1 MHQKTH
7 KLMKRLDVLLL
18 FVFASLCTSTMS
30 AQEVSVDVAKGRAI
44 DFLSSQSVGP
54 KYAKGTASSSD
65 LKLAYTSKS
74 EGKTC
79 FYVFNVGDGDGF
91 VIAGGDEAAKQIL
104 GYSTCGT
111 FDYDQAPDNFRW
123 WLSQYTEQIA
133 HAEAPSQEALA
144 AAAAYRAKAAQTRED
159 VAPLMQTTWSQD
171 YPYNREIPVYESH
184 QARYVTGCVATAM
197 AQVMKRWNYPEHG
210 QGSYSYTYEGHTFS
224 ADFENTTYDWDNMLP
239 SYKGVTYTDDN
250 IKAVGTLMYHAGVAL
265 KMHYGTSESGAG
277 SFSIGPVLAK
287 YFGYD
292 KSVRYESREFF
303 TDEGW
308 EELIYNELSAGRPV
322 PYAGFKAGS
331 SSGHAFVCDGYQ
343 ASTNMY
349 HINWGWG
356 GVYNNYF
363 TLRGDKA
370 LVPSGLGTDGYKYGQ
385 EIIVN
390 IKPDEGGEPIPQ
402 IVLSQSFYVSDPMSM
417 MVNNKTEVDHYTY
430 DPAMGSQTIKYYIN
444 FTNRSCVFN
453 NASHFPE
460 DVNVKIQGGVKVLGR
475 ESSTVKYYNIGD
487 PVVLKSYDAAPE
499 INNNMGTGSISFNLS
514 SDFDYNGTYEFHPV
528 FQVEGSEEWKD
539 ILVPNFETI
548 PTVTIMGAENRT
560 PGNVHFLISNS
571 DVMVKETVQITHDSN
586 YQGAV
591 TYSSSNPAVATVDE
605 QGVVT
610 GVSLGTAVITVK
622 GEADPDRRYLATEA
636 TFEVQVLD
644 KNDLHFAISQS
655 NNYVIGDE
663 VRITWERDYD
673 GTPTFTSSD
682 TKIAKVDTKG
692 KITCVGEGTVTITA
706 VAPESPHYWE
716 SLASFTLTVY
726 PLKVTFI
733 EEPHFNNDNNTYRND
748 VVMHYKVR
756 NDCGVTHNITVSA
769 TVYLT
774 ESLIAGPGKK
784 HLSVPDG
791 GVVEGSIDF
800 DNYIVIMETN
810 GKQPEA
816 NKQYTAYLSVQ
827 NGSSSLKFPDVN
839 FIYRNTLEHKYS
851 VGTVGFGTLILP
863 FNAELPSGMK
873 VYSCSEVDANGVLN
887 LTEESSIRR
896 NVPYIVNATPGEY
909 SFVGPEAID
918 AGKSSF
924 QEGILVGAV
933 ANDVSLNK
941 GTDYILQEQNGKV
954 AFYQYTGTK
963 SDNPSENDADGNRL
977 AKPFRAFIRL
987 EGSGHA
993 PKINLPG
1000 DEETGIREITTPS
1013 SPSTPSNFSNTLI
1026 YSPDGHRHSSLQK
1039 GLNIL
1044 ILDDGTVQKVF
1055 VK

>member
-1 MHQKTH
+1 MHPKTH

-18 FVFASLCTSTMS
+18 FAFTSFCTSAMS
-30 AQEVSVDVAKGRAI
+30 QEVSVDVAKGRAI

-91 VIAGGDEAAKQIL
+91 VIAGGDESAQQIL
-104 GYSTCGT
+104 GYSTCGF

-133 HAEAPSQEALA
+133 HAEAPSQETLA
-144 AAAAYRAKAAQTRED
+144 AMAAYRAKAAQTRED
-159 VAPLMQTTWSQD
+159 VSPLVPTYWDQK
-171 YPYNREIPVYESH
+171 YPYNSEIPVYESNG
-184 QARYVTGCVATAM
+184 ARYLTGCVATAM

-210 QGSYSYTYEGHTFS
+210 TGSFSYTDDGHTFS
-224 ADFENTTYDWDNMLP
+224 ADFGNTTYDWDNMLT
-239 SYKGVTYTDDN
+239 SYKGRPITDDN

-265 KMHYGTSESGAG
+265 EMNYGVGESGAG
-277 SFSIGPVLAK
+277 SFSIGPVLVK

-292 KSVRYESREFF
+292 KSVRYEDRQFY
-303 TDEGW
+303 TDEDW

-322 PYAGFKAGS
+322 PYAGNRAGS

-343 ASTNMY
+343 ASTDMY

-363 TLRGDKA
+363 TLRGDKT

-390 IKPDEGGEPIPQ
+390 IKPDEGGEPTPH
-402 IVLSQSFYVSDPMSM
+402 IVLSQSLYVSDPMSM
-417 MVNNKTEVDHYTY
+417 RVNNKTEVDHYTY

-460 DVNVKIQGGVKVLGR
+460 DVNVKIQGGVKVVER

-487 PVVLKSYDAAPE
+487 PVVLKSYDAAPA
-499 INNNMGTGSISFNLS
+499 INNNMGNGSISFNLLT
-514 SDFDYNGTYEFHPV
+514 DFEYNGTYEFHPV
-528 FQVEGSEEWKD
+528 FHVEGSEEWMD
-539 ILVPNFETI
+539 IQVPVSETI
-548 PTVTIMGAENRT
+548 PTITIMGAENRT

-571 DVMVKETVQITHDSN
+571 ELMVEETAQITHDSN
-586 YQGAV
+586 YQGAI
-591 TYSSSNPAVATVDE
+591 TYSSSNPDVATVDA

-610 GVSLGTAVITVK
+610 GVSAGTAVIKVK
-622 GEADPDRRYLATEA
+622 GETDPDRGYLATET

-644 KNDLHFAISQS
+644 KFTLHFAIEDT
-655 NNYVIGDE
+655 NNLAEGDILH
-663 VRITWERDYD
+663 ITWEKDYD
-673 GTPTFTSSD
+673 GTPTFTSSN
-682 TKIAKVDTKG
+682 TAIATVNSGGRIK
-692 KITCVGEGTVTITA
+692 CEAAGTVEITA
-706 VAPESPHYWE
+706 VAPESTHYLG
-716 SLASFTLTVY
+716 SQATFTLTVH
-726 PLKVTFI
+726 PLKLSFV
-733 EEPHFNNDNNTYRND
+733 EEPYFNNDNNAYRND
-748 VVMHYKVR
+748 IVLYYKVR
-756 NDCGVTHNITVSA
+756 NDCGMTHDIKVVARLVMDNNSTTLYGNHS
-769 TVYLT
+769 
-774 ESLIAGPGKK
+774 
-784 HLSVPDG
+784 SVPDG
-791 GVVEGSIDF
+791 GIVSGSI
-800 DNYIVIMETN
+800 NYNSFLASMERYNQRPNVNQQYTVSLKMSN
-810 GKQPEA
+810 GKSFEP
-816 NKQYTAYLSVQ
+816 Y
-827 NGSSSLKFPDVN
+827 PDVN

-851 VGTVGFGTLILP
+851 VGKVGFGTLILP
-863 FNAELPSGMK
+863 FNAELPTGMK

-918 AGKSSF
+918 ADKSSF

-977 AKPFRAFIRL
+977 AKPFRAFIHL

-1000 DEETGIREITTPS
+1000 DEGTDIREITTPS
-1013 SPSTPSNFSNTLI
+1013 SPFI
-1026 YSPDGHRHSSLQK
+1026 YSLDGHRHTSLQK

-1044 ILDDGTVQKVF
+1044 ILDDGTAQKVF

>member
-1 MHQKTH
+1 
-7 KLMKRLDVLLL
+7 
-18 FVFASLCTSTMS
+18 MS
-30 AQEVSVDVAKGRAI
+30 AQEVSVDVAKVRAL

-91 VIAGGDEAAKQIL
+91 VIAGGDESARQIL

-133 HAEAPSQEALA
+133 HAEAPSQETLA
-144 AAAAYRAKAAQTRED
+144 AVAAYRAKAAQTRED
-159 VAPLMQTTWSQD
+159 VAPLMETSWNQT
-171 YPYNREIPVYESH
+171 YPYNTEIPVYESNGSP
-184 QARYVTGCVATAM
+184 YLTGCVATAM

-210 QGSYSYTYEGHTFS
+210 TGSFSYTDDGHTFS
-224 ADFENTTYDWDNMLP
+224 ADFGNTTYDWDNMLT
-239 SYKGVTYTDDN
+239 SYKGRPITDDN

-265 KMHYGTSESGAG
+265 EMNYGVGESGA
-277 SFSIGPVLAK
+277 SDSRVGPALVK

-292 KSVRYESREFF
+292 KSVRHESRNYF

-322 PYAGFKAGS
+322 PY
-331 SSGHAFVCDGYQ
+331 SGTPADSDTGHEFVCDGYQ
-343 ASTNMY
+343 ASTNMF
-349 HINWGWG
+349 HMNWGWG
-356 GVYNNYF
+356 GVDNNYF
-363 TLRGDKA
+363 TLRGDNA
-370 LVPSGLGTDGYKYGQ
+370 LVPSGFGTGGYNQSQ
-385 EIIVN
+385 EVTVN
-390 IKPDEGGEPIPQ
+390 IKPDEGGEPTPH
-402 IVLSQSFYVSDPMSM
+402 IVLELGNYAMYM
-417 MVNNKTEVDHYTY
+417 EVNREKYYDNYTY
-430 DPAMGSQTIKYYIN
+430 DKGMGNKKLEYNIEV
-444 FTNRSCVFN
+444 TNRSCVFN
-453 NASHFPE
+453 NAVYFPE
-460 DVNVKIQGGVKVLGR
+460 DANVNIQLGVKAVDR
-475 ESSTVKYYNIGD
+475 ESSTVQYFNFGNSYLLKNEIINFIYGYSTNI
-487 PVVLKSYDAAPE
+487 
-499 INNNMGTGSISFNLS
+499 NLS
-514 SDFDYNGTYEFHPV
+514 DFEYNGIYELHPV
-528 FQVEGSEEWKD
+528 FRIEGTEEWKD
-539 ILVPNFETI
+539 IQVPASKTI
-548 PTVTIMGAENRT
+548 PTITILGAINRT
-560 PGNVHFLISNS
+560 PTNVHFFISGS
-571 DVMVKETVQITHDSN
+571 EMVEEETVQITHDSN

-591 TYSSSNPAVATVDE
+591 TYSSSNPAVATVDA

-610 GVSLGTAVITVK
+610 GVSAGTAVITAR
-622 GEADPDRRYLATEA
+622 GEADPDRLYLATET
-636 TFEVQVLD
+636 TFEVRVNHIEKSD
-644 KNDLHFAISQS
+644 PNFTIAKTDIVVGD
-655 NNYVIGDE
+655 VI
-663 VRITWERDYD
+663 RIKWANDYD
-673 GTPTFTSSD
+673 GELTFTSSNPS
-682 TKIAKVDTKG
+682 IAKVDAQG
-692 KITCVGEGTVTITA
+692 KVTGRAEGTAVITA
-706 VAPESPHYWE
+706 VATETPHF
-716 SLASFTLTVY
+716 SGSQATFTVTVY
-726 PLKVTFI
+726 PLKITFI
-733 EEPHFNNDNNTYRND
+733 EEPYFNNDNNAYRND
-748 VVMHYKVR
+748 IVMYYTVR
-756 NDCGVTHNITVSA
+756 NDCGVTHDIKIST
-769 TVYLT
+769 TLYLT
-774 ESLIAGPGKK
+774 DALIASPGNT
-784 HLSVPDG
+784 HRSVPDG

-800 DNYIVIMETN
+800 GPFLDIMESN
-810 GKQPEA
+810 GKLPDA
-816 NKQYTAYLSVQ
+816 NTHYTVYL
-827 NGSSSLKFPDVN
+827 GSRSVN
-839 FIYRNTLEHKYS
+839 FIYRNTLTVDYA

-896 NVPYIVNATPGEY
+896 NIPYIVNATPGEY

-918 AGKSSF
+918 ADKSSF

-1000 DEETGIREITTPS
+1000 DEETGIKEITTPKINLPGDEETGIKEITTPS
-1013 SPSTPSNFSNTLI
+1013 LPSDATNGSNPSKPSNLSNFSNPLI
-1026 YSPDGHRHSSLQK
+1026 YSLDGHRHSSLQK

-1044 ILDDGTVQKVF
+1044 ILDDGTVQKIF

>member
-1 MHQKTH
+1 
-7 KLMKRLDVLLL
+7 
-18 FVFASLCTSTMS
+18 MS
-30 AQEVSVDVAKGRAI
+30 AQEVSVDVAKSRAL
-44 DFLSSQSVGP
+44 DFLSRQSIGP
-54 KYAKGTASSSD
+54 KFAKGTTSSTD

-91 VIAGGDEAAKQIL
+91 VIAGGDESARQIL

-111 FDYDQAPDNFRW
+111 FDYDQTPDNFRW

-159 VAPLMQTTWSQD
+159 VAPLMETSWNQT
-171 YPYNREIPVYESH
+171 YPYNTEIPVYESNGSP
-184 QARYVTGCVATAM
+184 YLTGCVATAM

-210 QGSYSYTYEGHTFS
+210 TGSYSYTDDGNTFS
-224 ADFENTTYDWDNMLP
+224 ADFGNTTYDWDNMLP
-239 SYKGVTYTDDN
+239 IYKGRPITDDN

-265 KMHYGTSESGAG
+265 GMNYGVGESTAF
-277 SFSIGPVLAK
+277 SFSIGPVLVK

-292 KSVRYESREFF
+292 KSVRHESRNYF

-308 EELIYNELSAGRPV
+308 EDLIYNELSAGRPV
-322 PYAGFKAGS
+322 PYSGTPADS
-331 SSGHAFVCDGYQ
+331 DTGHAFVCDGYQ
-343 ASTNMY
+343 ASTNMF
-349 HINWGWG
+349 HMNWGWG
-356 GVYNNYF
+356 GVDNNYF
-363 TLRGDKA
+363 TLRGDNA
-370 LVPSGLGTDGYKYGQ
+370 LVPSGFGTGGYNQSQ
-385 EIIVN
+385 EVTVN
-390 IKPDEGGEPIPQ
+390 IKPDEGGEPTPH
-402 IVLSQSFYVSDPMSM
+402 IVLELGNYAMYM
-417 MVNNKTEVDHYTY
+417 EVNREKYYDNYTY
-430 DPAMGSQTIKYYIN
+430 DKGMGNKKLEYNIEV
-444 FTNRSCVFN
+444 TNRSCVFN
-453 NASHFPE
+453 NAVYFPE
-460 DVNVKIQGGVKVLGR
+460 DANVNIQLGVKAVDR
-475 ESSTVKYYNIGD
+475 ESSTVQYFNFGNSYLLKNEIINFIYGYSTNI
-487 PVVLKSYDAAPE
+487 
-499 INNNMGTGSISFNLS
+499 NLS
-514 SDFDYNGTYEFHPV
+514 DFEYNGIYELHPV
-528 FQVEGSEEWKD
+528 FRIEGTEEWKD
-539 ILVPNFETI
+539 IQVPASKTI
-548 PTVTIMGAENRT
+548 PTITILGAINRT
-560 PGNVHFLISNS
+560 PTNVHFFISGS
-571 DVMVKETVQITHDSN
+571 EMVEEETVQITHDSN

-591 TYSSSNPAVATVDE
+591 TYSSSNPAVATVDA

-610 GVSLGTAVITVK
+610 GVSAGTAVITAR
-622 GEADPDRRYLATEA
+622 GEADPERLYLATET
-636 TFEVQVLD
+636 TFEVRVNHIEKSD
-644 KNDLHFAISQS
+644 PNFTIAKTDIVVGD
-655 NNYVIGDE
+655 VI
-663 VRITWERDYD
+663 RIKWANDYD
-673 GTPTFTSSD
+673 GELTFTSSNPS
-682 TKIAKVDTKG
+682 IAKVDAQG
-692 KITCVGEGTVTITA
+692 KVTGRAEGTAVITA
-706 VAPESPHYWE
+706 VATETPHF
-716 SLASFTLTVY
+716 SGSQATFTVTVY
-726 PLKVTFI
+726 PLKITFI
-733 EEPHFNNDNNTYRND
+733 EEPYFNNDNNAYRND
-748 VVMHYKVR
+748 MVMYYTVR
-756 NDCGVTHNITVSA
+756 NDCGVTHDIKIST
-769 TVYLT
+769 TLYLT
-774 ESLIAGPGKK
+774 DALIASPGNT
-784 HLSVPDG
+784 HRSVPDG

-800 DNYIVIMETN
+800 GPFLDIMESN
-810 GKQPEA
+810 GKLPDA
-816 NKQYTAYLSVQ
+816 NTHYTVYL
-827 NGSSSLKFPDVN
+827 GSRSVN
-839 FIYRNTLEHKYS
+839 FIYRNTLTVDYA

-863 FNAELPSGMK
+863 FNAELSSGMK

-1000 DEETGIREITTPS
+1000 DEETGIKEITTPS
-1013 SPSTPSNFSNTLI
+1013 LPSDATNGSNPSKPSNLSNFSNPLI
-1026 YSPDGHRHSSLQK
+1026 YSLDGHRHSSLQK

>member
-18 FVFASLCTSTMS
+18 FAFASLFTSAMS
-30 AQEVSVDVAKGRAI
+30 QEVSVDVAKGRAL

-91 VIAGGDEAAKQIL
+91 VIAGGDESARQIL

-159 VAPLMQTTWSQD
+159 VAPLMETFWNQT
-171 YPYNREIPVYESH
+171 YPYNTEIPVYESNGSP
-184 QARYVTGCVATAM
+184 YLTGCVATAM

-210 QGSYSYTYEGHTFS
+210 TGSFSYTDDGHTFS
-224 ADFENTTYDWDNMLP
+224 ADFGSTTYDWDNMLT
-239 SYKGVTYTDDN
+239 SYKGVAYTDDN

-265 KMHYGTSESGAG
+265 EMHYGTGESGATT
-277 SFSIGPVLAK
+277 FSIGPVLVK

-292 KSVRYESREFF
+292 KSVRYEDRQFY
-303 TDEGW
+303 TDEDW

-322 PYAGFKAGS
+322 PYAGYRYGS

-343 ASTNMY
+343 ASTDMY

-356 GVYNNYF
+356 GLHNNYF

-390 IKPDEGGEPIPQ
+390 IKPDEGGEPTPQ
-402 IVLSQSFYVSDPMSM
+402 IVLSQSFYENDPMYM
-417 MVNNKTEVDHYTY
+417 RVNNKTTVDDYTY
-430 DPAMGSQTIKYYIN
+430 DKAMGSQTIKYNIN

-460 DVNVKIQGGVKVLGR
+460 DVNVKIQGGVKVVDR
-475 ESSTVKYYNIGD
+475 ESSTVQYYNIGD
-487 PVVLKSYDAAPE
+487 PVILKSYDAAPE
-499 INNNMGTGSISFNLS
+499 INNNMGNGSISFNLLT
-514 SDFDYNGTYEFHPV
+514 DFEYNGTYEFHPV
-528 FQVEGSEEWKD
+528 FHIEGTEEWKD
-539 ILVPNFETI
+539 IQVPVSETI
-548 PTVTIMGAENRT
+548 PTITILGAVNRT
-560 PGNVHFLISNS
+560 PTNVHFFISS
-571 DVMVKETVQITHDSN
+571 SEMVEEETAQITHDSN
-586 YQGAV
+586 YQGAI
-591 TYSSSNPAVATVDE
+591 TYSSSNPAIATVDA
-605 QGVVT
+605 QGLVT
-610 GVSLGTAVITVK
+610 GVSAGTAVITVK
-622 GEADPDRRYLATEA
+622 GEADPDRLYLATET
-636 TFEVQVLD
+636 TFEVQVNHIEKSD
-644 KNDLHFAISQS
+644 PNFAIAKT
-655 NNYVIGDE
+655 VFVVGDA
-663 VRITWERDYD
+663 VKISWAKDYD
-673 GTPTFTSSD
+673 GELTFTSSNPS
-682 TKIAKVDTKG
+682 IAKVDAQG
-692 KITCVGEGTVTITA
+692 KVTAVREGTAEITA
-706 VAPESPHYWE
+706 VATETIYFLGSQ
-716 SLASFTLTVY
+716 ATFTVTVY
-726 PLKVTFI
+726 PLKITFV
-733 EEPHFNNDNNTYRND
+733 EGPYFNNDNNAYRND

-756 NDCGVTHNITVSA
+756 NDCGVTSDFTVS
-769 TVYLT
+769 TTLYLT
-774 ESLIAGPGKK
+774 ESLIASPGKK
-784 HLSVPDG
+784 HRSVPDG

-800 DNYIVIMETN
+800 DDFIVIMESN
-810 GKQPEA
+810 GKLPEA
-816 NKQYTAYLSVQ
+816 NKQYTVYLSVG
-827 NGSSSLKFPDVN
+827 NGNAYLEFPDVN
-839 FIYRNTLEHKYS
+839 FIYRNTLEHEYGVS
-851 VGTVGFGTLILP
+851 SAGYGTLILP
-863 FNAELPSGMK
+863 FNAELPTGMK

-887 LTEESSIRR
+887 LVEESSIRR
-896 NVPYIVNATPGEY
+896 NVPYIVNATSGKTYKFE
-909 SFVGPEAID
+909 GPEAID

-924 QEGILVGAV
+924 QEGLLIGAV
-933 ANDVSLNK
+933 SNNVSLHK
-941 GTDYILQEQNGKV
+941 GTDYILQEQDGKV

-963 SDNPSENDADGNRL
+963 SDESSENDADGNRL

-987 EGSGHA
+987 SSASNA

-1000 DEETGIREITTPS
+1000 DEETDIKEITTPS
-1013 SPSTPSNFSNTLI
+1013 SPFI
-1026 YSPDGHRHSSLQK
+1026 YSLDGHRHSSLQK

-1044 ILDDGTVQKVF
+1044 ILDDGTTQKVF

>member
-18 FVFASLCTSTMS
+18 FVFASLCISTMS
-30 AQEVSVDVAKGRAI
+30 AQEVSVDVAKGRAL

-91 VIAGGDEAAKQIL
+91 VIAGGDESARQIL

-159 VAPLMQTTWSQD
+159 VAPLMETSWNQT
-171 YPYNREIPVYESH
+171 YPYNTEIPVYESNGSP
-184 QARYVTGCVATAM
+184 YLTGCVATAM

-210 QGSYSYTYEGHTFS
+210 TGSFSYTDDGHTFS
-224 ADFENTTYDWDNMLP
+224 ADFGNTTYDWDNMLT
-239 SYKGVTYTDDN
+239 SYKGRPITDDN

-265 KMHYGTSESGAG
+265 EMNYGVGESGA
-277 SFSIGPVLAK
+277 SDSRVGPALVK

-292 KSVRYESREFF
+292 KSVRHESRNYF

-322 PYAGFKAGS
+322 PYSGFKSDGY
-331 SSGHAFVCDGYQ
+331 SGHEFVCDGYQ
-343 ASTNMY
+343 ASTNMF
-349 HINWGWG
+349 HMNWGWG
-356 GVYNNYF
+356 GVDNNYF
-363 TLRGDKA
+363 TLRGDNA
-370 LVPSGLGTDGYKYGQ
+370 LVPSGFGTGGYNQSQ
-385 EIIVN
+385 EVTVN
-390 IKPDEGGEPIPQ
+390 IKPDEGGEPTPH
-402 IVLSQSFYVSDPMSM
+402 IVLELGNYAMYM
-417 MVNNKTEVDHYTY
+417 EVNREKYYDNYTY
-430 DPAMGSQTIKYYIN
+430 DKGMGNKKLEYNIEV
-444 FTNRSCVFN
+444 TNRSCVFN
-453 NASHFPE
+453 NAVYFPE
-460 DVNVKIQGGVKVLGR
+460 DANVNIQLGVKAVDR
-475 ESSTVKYYNIGD
+475 ESSTVQYFNFGNSYLLKNEIINFIYGYSTNI
-487 PVVLKSYDAAPE
+487 
-499 INNNMGTGSISFNLS
+499 NLS
-514 SDFDYNGTYEFHPV
+514 DFEYNGIYELHPV
-528 FQVEGSEEWKD
+528 FRIEGTEEWKD
-539 ILVPNFETI
+539 IQVPASKTI
-548 PTVTIMGAENRT
+548 PTITILGAINRT
-560 PGNVHFLISNS
+560 PTNVHFFISGS
-571 DVMVKETVQITHDSN
+571 EMVEEETVQITHDSN

-591 TYSSSNPAVATVDE
+591 TYSSSNPAVATVDA

-610 GVSLGTAVITVK
+610 GVSAGTAVITAR
-622 GEADPDRRYLATEA
+622 GEADPERLYLATET
-636 TFEVQVLD
+636 TFEVRVNHIEKSD
-644 KNDLHFAISQS
+644 PNFTIAKTDIVVGD
-655 NNYVIGDE
+655 VI
-663 VRITWERDYD
+663 RIKWANDYD
-673 GTPTFTSSD
+673 GELTFTSSNPS
-682 TKIAKVDTKG
+682 IAKVDAQG
-692 KITCVGEGTVTITA
+692 KVTGRAEGTAVITA
-706 VAPESPHYWE
+706 VATETPHF
-716 SLASFTLTVY
+716 SGSQATFTVTVY
-726 PLKVTFI
+726 PLKITFI
-733 EEPHFNNDNNTYRND
+733 EEPYFNNDNNAYRND
-748 VVMHYKVR
+748 IVMYYTVR
-756 NDCGVTHNITVSA
+756 NDCGVTHDIKIST
-769 TVYLT
+769 TLYLT
-774 ESLIAGPGKK
+774 DALIASPGNT
-784 HLSVPDG
+784 HRSVPDG

-800 DNYIVIMETN
+800 GPFLDIMESN
-810 GKQPEA
+810 GKLPDA
-816 NKQYTAYLSVQ
+816 NTHYTVYL
-827 NGSSSLKFPDVN
+827 GSRSVN
-839 FIYRNTLEHKYS
+839 FIYRNTLTVDYA

-896 NVPYIVNATPGEY
+896 NIPYIVNATPGEY

-1000 DEETGIREITTPS
+1000 DEETGIKEITTPS
-1013 SPSTPSNFSNTLI
+1013 LPSDATNGSNPSKPSNLSNFSNPLI
-1026 YSPDGHRHSSLQK
+1026 YSLDGHRHSSLQK

>member
-18 FVFASLCTSTMS
+18 FAFASLFTSAMS
-30 AQEVSVDVAKGRAI
+30 QEVSVDVAKGRAL

-91 VIAGGDEAAKQIL
+91 VIAGGDESARQIL

-159 VAPLMQTTWSQD
+159 VAPLMETSWNQT
-171 YPYNREIPVYESH
+171 YPYNTEIPVYESNGSP
-184 QARYVTGCVATAM
+184 YLTGCVATAM

-210 QGSYSYTYEGHTFS
+210 TGSFSYTDDGHTFS
-224 ADFENTTYDWDNMLP
+224 ADFGNTTYDWDNMLT
-239 SYKGVTYTDDN
+239 SYKGRPITDDN

-265 KMHYGTSESGAG
+265 EMNYGVGESGA
-277 SFSIGPVLAK
+277 SDSRVGPALVK

-292 KSVRYESREFF
+292 KSVRHESRNYF

-322 PYAGFKAGS
+322 PY
-331 SSGHAFVCDGYQ
+331 SGTPADSDTGHEFVCDGYQ
-343 ASTNMY
+343 ASTNMF
-349 HINWGWG
+349 HMNWGWG
-356 GVYNNYF
+356 GVDNNYF
-363 TLRGDKA
+363 TLRGDNA
-370 LVPSGLGTDGYKYGQ
+370 LVPSGFGTGGYNQSQ
-385 EIIVN
+385 EVTVN
-390 IKPDEGGEPIPQ
+390 IKPDEGGEPTPH
-402 IVLSQSFYVSDPMSM
+402 IVLELGNYAMYM
-417 MVNNKTEVDHYTY
+417 EVNREKYYDNYTY
-430 DPAMGSQTIKYYIN
+430 DKGMGNKKLEYNIEV
-444 FTNRSCVFN
+444 TNRSCVFN
-453 NASHFPE
+453 NAVYFPE
-460 DVNVKIQGGVKVLGR
+460 DANVNIQLGVKAVDR
-475 ESSTVKYYNIGD
+475 ESSTVQYFNFGNSYLLKNEIINFIYGYSTNI
-487 PVVLKSYDAAPE
+487 
-499 INNNMGTGSISFNLS
+499 NLS
-514 SDFDYNGTYEFHPV
+514 DFEYNGIYELHPV
-528 FQVEGSEEWKD
+528 FRIEGTEEWKD
-539 ILVPNFETI
+539 IQVPASKTI
-548 PTVTIMGAENRT
+548 PTVTILGAENRT
-560 PGNVHFLISNS
+560 PTNVHFLISS
-571 DVMVKETVQITHDSN
+571 SEMLEEETAQITHDSN
-586 YQGAV
+586 YQGAIS
-591 TYSSSNPAVATVDE
+591 YSSSNPAVATVDA

-610 GVSLGTAVITVK
+610 GVSAGTAVITAR
-622 GEADPDRRYLATEA
+622 GEADPERLYLATET
-636 TFEVQVLD
+636 TFEVRVNHIEKSD
-644 KNDLHFAISQS
+644 PNFTIAKTDIVVGD
-655 NNYVIGDE
+655 VI
-663 VRITWERDYD
+663 RIKWANDYD
-673 GTPTFTSSD
+673 GELTFTSSNPS
-682 TKIAKVDTKG
+682 IAKVDAQG
-692 KITCVGEGTVTITA
+692 KVTGRAEGTAVITA
-706 VAPESPHYWE
+706 VATETPHF
-716 SLASFTLTVY
+716 SGSQATFTVTVY
-726 PLKVTFI
+726 PLKITFI
-733 EEPHFNNDNNTYRND
+733 EEPYFNNDNNAYRND
-748 VVMHYKVR
+748 IVMYYTVR
-756 NDCGVTHNITVSA
+756 NDCGVTHDIKIST
-769 TVYLT
+769 TLYLT
-774 ESLIAGPGKK
+774 DALIASPGNT
-784 HLSVPDG
+784 HRSVPDG

-800 DNYIVIMETN
+800 GPFLDIMESN
-810 GKQPEA
+810 GKLPDA
-816 NKQYTAYLSVQ
+816 NTHYTVYL
-827 NGSSSLKFPDVN
+827 GSRSVN
-839 FIYRNTLEHKYS
+839 FIYRNTLTVDYA

-1000 DEETGIREITTPS
+1000 DEETGIKEITTPS
-1013 SPSTPSNFSNTLI
+1013 LPSDATNGSNPSKPSNISNFSNPLI
-1026 YSPDGHRHSSLQK
+1026 YSLDGHRHSSLQK